1 MNELMLIDERNVLGK
16 DFKMYGDINNPLF
29 LARDVAEWI
38 EYSQSSANK
47 MLASVDSDEKLVGT
61 ILRSGQKRDMWFLTE
76 DGLYEV
82 LMQSRKPIAKAF
94 KKQVKQILKQIRH
107 TGGYIPV
114 NSQDDDFLIMA
125 KAHQI
130 LERTLQRKN
139 QIILELQPKADTYDM
154 IMLDEGTFDMNSVAK
169 MVGMGEYKLFSYLRD
184 KKVLFYNSNKCNVP
198 FERFRYNGCFKVV
211 DAMCPDGN
219 ARAVTRVT
227 QKGIDY
233 ICKLIRED
241 KEIA

>member
-16 DFKMYGDINNPLF
+16 DFKMYGDIENPLF
-29 LARDVAEWI
+29 LAKDVAQWI
-38 EYSQSSANK
+38 EHNK
-47 MLASVDSDEKLVGT
+47 PHEMIINVDPDEKLKA
-61 ILRSGQKRDMWFLTE
+61 IIPLSGQRREMWFLTE

-107 TGGYIPV
+107 TGGYIPL
-114 NSQDDDFLIMA
+114 STTDDDITIMA

-130 LERTLQRKN
+130 LERTLQKKN

-198 FERFRYNGCFKVV
+198 FERFRYNGCFKVI

-227 QKGIDY
+227 QKGVDY